1 MKNPVFI
8 FFRIPSKVTLGLTF
22 HLEVVKKKQKMKLIF
37 AQAKNSRSSNF
48 TTGLNPLPA
57 CSWSHHDEKLIA
69 RVRAFYCD
77 SGLMM
82 RFAQLLSRH
91 RLTMA
96 ALLTAASIPL
106 HGIVVHAYRKELSPR
121 FQPNSADALITEE
134 LRTGDLVLFSR
145 KWYCYCLPMAAS
157 IRLYAYSYGCDYDHA
172 GIIVLGDDGTPH
184 VFELTPFGGYK
195 LRSFEDRIRHSQ
207 STHIIVI
214 PFIPSLLLD
223 PTQKGNLD
231 SYISQKTQVR
241 PSSSI
246 PSAMECF
253 DCWMGL
259 STYYLDCM
267 RGGRRDA
274 QSSHFYCSNIKMIVE
289 ALSVAGYRPVL
300 CRHGISK
307 RKQPVA
313 PRFVQQLTLKA
324 VEDRS
329 IAFAAIESPSEEVR
343 LSVADVLIRSA

>member
-1 MKNPVFI
+1 
-8 FFRIPSKVTLGLTF
+8 
-22 HLEVVKKKQKMKLIF
+22 
-37 AQAKNSRSSNF
+37 
-48 TTGLNPLPA
+48 
-57 CSWSHHDEKLIA
+57 
-69 RVRAFYCD
+69 
-77 SGLMM
+77 MM

-91 RLTMA
+91 RLTIA
-96 ALLTAASIPL
+96 AFLTATSIPL
-106 HGIVVHAYRKELSPR
+106 HGIVMHAYRKELSPR

-195 LRSFEDRIRHSQ
+195 LRSFEERIRHSQ

-259 STYYLDCM
+259 SAYYLDCM

-274 QSSHFYCSNIKMIVE
+274 QSSTFYCSNIKMIVG
-289 ALSVAGYRPVL
+289 ALSAAGYRPVL
-300 CRHGISK
+300 RRSK
-307 RKQPVA
+307 REPPVA

-329 IAFAAIESPSEEVR
+329 ITFAAIESPSEEVR
-343 LSVADVLIRSA
+343 LSVADVLMRSA